1 LLRKRLIIAF
11 LAATVV
17 PLAAT
22 LWITTALLDRS
33 LAHTTTQEL
42 DELSKSLE
50 QTAREFY
57 QQARQDLKEDAVAGR
72 RSPKRYEVR
81 SMQEWPAPIGEF
93 WESGEAD
100 RFIRSGAGDN
110 HIDYLVRGEDGVA
123 VYSRDL
129 GAVRMQELADQY
141 RNAREAVADARSRDL
156 RRGLTITLT
165 VLVVAVWL
173 FALISLMYLA
183 HRISRP
189 IQELTGGL
197 SELASGNLG
206 IRLAGKGNDETAQAI
221 RAFNNMAEQLQQS
234 RERLV
239 YLTQIA
245 SWQTLARKMAH
256 ELKNSLTP
264 IRLTVE
270 EIAAGQTE
278 TDRQFM
284 DRAVQIVVEEI
295 ESLERRVR
303 AFSEFSSEPE
313 RRPAVLDINDLLEER
328 ISLLKSGRPGVGYT
342 VRLSSE
348 RPRVFADADQ
358 IKGILTN
365 LFENAAEAVGGA
377 GAILGVTATAD
388 GKVFIEIHDSGP
400 GLSEEAS
407 RSLFEPAITFKK
419 GGMGLGLSI
428 TRKSA
433 LLNGGDIVLISSE
446 LGGAA
451 FRVMLPKAENVV

>member
-22 LWITTALLDRS
+22 LWIATALLDRS
-33 LAHTTTQEL
+33 LAYTTTKEL
-42 DELSKSLE
+42 DEVSKSLE
-50 QTAREFY
+50 QTARELY

-72 RSPKRYEVR
+72 RLPKRYQVGSR
-81 SMQEWPAPIGEF
+81 LEWPAPVGEF

-100 RFIRSGAGDN
+100 RFNLNGPGNN
-110 HIDYLVRGEDGVA
+110 HIDYLVRHDDGVA

-129 GAVRMQELADQY
+129 GAVRMQELAEQY
-141 RNAREAVADARSRDL
+141 RSAREAVSDARSRDL

-165 VLVVAVWL
+165 VLVVTVWL
-173 FALISLMYLA
+173 FALISLTYLA

-197 SELASGNLG
+197 SELASGNPG
-206 IRLAGKGNDETAQAI
+206 VRLVGKGNDETAQAI
-221 RAFNNMAEQLQQS
+221 HAFNNMAEQLQQS

-270 EIAAGQTE
+270 EIAARQTE
-278 TDRQFM
+278 ADRQFM

-303 AFSEFSSEPE
+303 AFSDFSSEPE
-313 RRPAVLDINDLLEER
+313 RRPSVLDINDLLEER
-328 ISLLKSGRPGVGYT
+328 ISLLRSGHPGVLYT
-342 VRLSSE
+342 VRLSSG

-365 LFENAAEAVGGA
+365 LFENAAEAVGGS
-377 GAILGVTATAD
+377 GAVLGVTAMD
-388 GKVFIEIHDSGP
+388 DSEVFIEIHDSGP

-407 RSLFEPAITFKK
+407 RSLFEPTITFKK

-446 LGGAA
+446 FGGAA

>member
-22 LWITTALLDRS
+22 LWIATALLDRS
-33 LAHTTTQEL
+33 LAYTTTKEL

-72 RSPKRYEVR
+72 RSPRRYEVR
-81 SMQEWPAPIGEF
+81 SRQQWPAPVGEF

-100 RFIRSGAGDN
+100 RFVPGNN
-110 HIDYLVRGEDGVA
+110 HIDYLVRHDDAVA
-123 VYSRDL
+123 VYSSDL
-129 GAVRMQELADQY
+129 GTIRMQELADQY
-141 RNAREAVADARSRDL
+141 RNARETVADARSRDL

-173 FALISLMYLA
+173 IALISLMYLA

-197 SELASGNLG
+197 SELASGNPG
-206 IRLAGKGNDETAQAI
+206 VRLAGKGNDETAQAI

-270 EIAAGQTE
+270 EIAARQTE
-278 TDRQFM
+278 ADRQFM

-313 RRPAVLDINDLLEER
+313 RRPSVLDINDLLEER
-328 ISLLKSGRPGVGYT
+328 ISLLKSGHPGVVYT
-342 VRLSSE
+342 VRLSSG
-348 RPRVFADADQ
+348 RPRIFADADQ

-365 LFENAAEAVGGA
+365 LFENAAEAVGGS
-377 GAILGVTATAD
+377 GTILGVTAMAD

-407 RSLFEPAITFKK
+407 RSLFEPTITFKK
-419 GGMGLGLSI
+419 RGMGLGLSI

-451 FRVMLPKAENVV
+451 FRVKLPKAENAV

>member
-1 LLRKRLIIAF
+1 LLRKRLIVAF

-22 LWITTALLDRS
+22 FWIATALLDRS
-33 LAHTTTQEL
+33 LAYTTTTEL

-57 QQARQDLKEDAVAGR
+57 QQARQDLKEDAAEGR
-72 RSPKRYEVR
+72 SFPKRYGVR
-81 SMQEWPAPIGEF
+81 SRQEWPAPVVEF
-93 WESGEAD
+93 WESAEAD
-100 RFIRSGAGDN
+100 RFVPGNN
-110 HIDYLVRGEDGVA
+110 HIDYLVRRDDGVS

-129 GAVRMQELADQY
+129 GAVRMEELADQY
-141 RNAREAVADARSRDL
+141 RNAREAVSDARSRDL
-156 RRGLTITLT
+156 RRGLMITLT

-173 FALISLMYLA
+173 FALISMTYLA

-197 SELASGNLG
+197 SELASGKPG
-206 IRLAGKGNDETAQAI
+206 VRLAGKGNDETAQAI

-270 EIAAGQTE
+270 EIAARQTE
-278 TDRQFM
+278 ADRQFM
-284 DRAVQIVVEEI
+284 DRAVQIVVDEI

-303 AFSEFSSEPE
+303 AFSEFSSEPQ
-313 RRPAVLDINDLLEER
+313 RRPTVLDINDLLEER
-328 ISLLKSGRPGVGYT
+328 ISLLKSGHPGVVYT
-342 VRLSSE
+342 VRLSSG
-348 RPRVFADADQ
+348 RPRIFADGDQ

-365 LFENAAEAVGGA
+365 LFENAAEAVGGS
-377 GAILGVTATAD
+377 GTVLGVTAIAD
-388 GKVFIEIHDSGP
+388 SKVFIEIHDSGP

-419 GGMGLGLSI
+419 RGMGLGLSI

-433 LLNGGDIVLISSE
+433 LLNGGDIALISSE

-451 FRVMLPKAENVV
+451 FRVMLPKAENAV

>member
-22 LWITTALLDRS
+22 LWIATALLDRS
-33 LAHTTTQEL
+33 LAYTTTREL
-42 DELSKSLE
+42 DELSRSLE

-57 QQARQDLKEDAVAGR
+57 QQARQNLKEDAVAGR
-72 RSPKRYEVR
+72 RSPKRYQVR
-81 SMQEWPAPIGEF
+81 SREEWPAPVGEF
-93 WESGEAD
+93 WESGEAE
-100 RFIRSGAGDN
+100 RFVLTGAGDN
-110 HIDYLVRGEDGVA
+110 HIDYLVRRDDGVA

-129 GAVRMQELADQY
+129 GAVRMKELADQY

-156 RRGLTITLT
+156 RRGLMITLT

-173 FALISLMYLA
+173 VALISLMYLA

-197 SELASGNLG
+197 SELASGNPKV
-206 IRLAGKGNDETAQAI
+206 RLAGKGNDETAQAI

-270 EIAAGQTE
+270 EIAARQTE
-278 TDRQFM
+278 ADRQFM
-284 DRAVQIVVEEI
+284 DRAVQIVVDEI

-313 RRPAVLDINDLLEER
+313 RHPTVLDINDLLEER
-328 ISLLKSGRPGVGYT
+328 ISLLKSGHPGVVYT
-342 VRLSSE
+342 VRLSSG
-348 RPRVFADADQ
+348 RPRIFADADQ

-365 LFENAAEAVGGA
+365 LFENAAEAVA
-377 GAILGVTATAD
+377 GSGTILGVTAMAD
-388 GKVFIEIHDSGP
+388 SKVFIEIHDSGP

-407 RSLFEPAITFKK
+407 RSLFEPTITFKK
-419 GGMGLGLSI
+419 RGMGLGLSI

-433 LLNGGDIVLISSE
+433 LLNGGDIMLISSE

-451 FRVMLPKAENVV
+451 FRVMLPRAENAI

>member
-1 LLRKRLIIAF
+1 LLQRRLIIAF

-22 LWITTALLDRS
+22 LWIATALLDRS
-33 LAHTTTQEL
+33 LAYTTTNEL
-42 DELSKSLE
+42 DQLSKSLE

-57 QQARQDLKEDAVAGR
+57 QQARQDLKEDALAGR
-72 RSPKRYEVR
+72 SPATRYVT
-81 SMQEWPAPIGEF
+81 SAMQNWPPPVQEF
-93 WESGEAD
+93 WESAEPERFVQSGEGGN
-100 RFIRSGAGDN
+100 R
-110 HIDYLVRGEDGVA
+110 IDYLVRSANGVL

-129 GAVRMQELADQY
+129 GSIRMQQLSDEY
-141 RNAREAVADARSRDL
+141 RNAREAVTEAQNRDL
-156 RRGLTITLT
+156 RRGLINTLL

-173 FALISLMYLA
+173 FALASLIYLA

-197 SELASGNLG
+197 SDLASGNLQV
-206 IRLAGKGNDETAQAI
+206 RLTAKGNDETGQAI

-234 RERLV
+234 RDRLV

-245 SWQTLARKMAH
+245 SWQLLARKMAH

-270 EIAAGQTE
+270 EIAARQTE

-313 RRPAVLDINDLLEER
+313 RRPSVLDINALVMER
-328 ISLLKSGRPGVGYT
+328 LSLLKPGRSGVSHDT
-342 VRLSSE
+342 RLAAGA
-348 RPRVFADADQ
+348 PRAFADADQ
-358 IKGILTN
+358 VKGIVTN
-365 LFENAAEAVGGA
+365 LLQNAAEAVGEA
-377 GAILGVTATAD
+377 GHVLAVTTTAD
-388 GKVFIEIHDSGP
+388 GKVFVEIHDSGP
-400 GLSEEAS
+400 GLSEEAM
-407 RSLFEPAITFKK
+407 RSLFEPTITFKK

-433 LLNGGDIVLISSE
+433 LLNGGDILHVRSE

-451 FRVMLPKAENVV
+451 FRVVLPKAE